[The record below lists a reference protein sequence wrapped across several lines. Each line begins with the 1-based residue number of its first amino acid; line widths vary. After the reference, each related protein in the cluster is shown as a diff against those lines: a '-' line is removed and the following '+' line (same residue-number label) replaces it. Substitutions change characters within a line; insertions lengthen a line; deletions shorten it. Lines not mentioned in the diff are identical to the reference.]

1 MTSAAYKPYV
11 DYILSG
17 GVAETAYILSDQGVI
32 CATSLPINEMPRYEM
47 EMEDEVGK
55 KNKVIVD
62 ERVSL
67 LEALGN
73 KGVSKQ
79 PYGIRIY
86 NQKYYPVNF
95 DGEKGTLYLKKV
107 VG

>member
-1 MTSAAYKPYV
+1 
-11 DYILSG
+11 
-17 GVAETAYILSDQGVI
+17 
-32 CATSLPINEMPRYEM
+32 MPRYEM
-47 EMEDEVGK
+47 EVEDASGK
-55 KNKVIVD
+55 VVKTIVD

-67 LEALGN
+67 LEALNN

-95 DGEKGTLYLKKV
+95 DAEKGTLYLKKV
-107 VG
+107 

>member
-1 MTSAAYKPYV
+1 
-11 DYILSG
+11 
-17 GVAETAYILSDQGVI
+17 
-32 CATSLPINEMPRYEM
+32 MPRYEM
-47 EMEDEVGK
+47 EIEDANGK
-55 KNKVIVD
+55 TSKVVVD

-67 LEALGN
+67 VEALAN

-95 DGEKGTLYLKKV
+95 DAEKGTLYLKKV
-107 VG
+107 NIVLFRVKEEHVLLRLESSS